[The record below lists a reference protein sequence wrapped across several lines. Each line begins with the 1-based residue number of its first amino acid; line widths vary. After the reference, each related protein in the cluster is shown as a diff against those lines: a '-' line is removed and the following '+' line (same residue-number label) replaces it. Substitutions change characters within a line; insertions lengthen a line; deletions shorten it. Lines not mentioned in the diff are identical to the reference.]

1 MTIKNFLTGAAAFVF
16 CLAACADEKPTTL
29 AGVASVIDGD
39 TIEIHGERIRL
50 SGFDSPEIGSRCG
63 AVNVY
68 QAGSLALSDFI
79 GTQTVECTLTGK
91 NGERHVGI
99 CSAGG
104 KELGE
109 FMVSEGWARDWPRFS
124 KRAYA
129 DEEKTARDAGAGIW
143 GLECPAD
150 LWKNR
155 NYD

>member
-1 MTIKNFLTGAAAFVF
+1 MIRNFLTCAAAFALG
-16 CLAACADEKPTTL
+16 LAACADEKPATL

-50 SGFDSPEIGSRCG
+50 SGFDSPESGSRCG

-79 GTQTVECTLTGK
+79 GTQTVECALTGK
-91 NGERHVGI
+91 NGDRHVGI
-99 CSAGG
+99 CFAGG
-104 KELGE
+104 QELGE
-109 FMVSEGWARDWPRFS
+109 FMVAAGWARDWPRFS
-124 KRAYA
+124 KRVYA
-129 DEEKTARDAGAGIW
+129 DEEKAAREAGAGIW

-150 LWKNR
+150 LWGMR